1 MAPEFSRAALRVEQ
15 VGPVTVV
22 RFVLAEVMHAEV
34 IESVG
39 DELSAL
45 VEDEGRRWLLLDFS
59 AVRKLS
65 SALLGRLIALHRRLL
80 ALEGRLALCGIDA
93 ELRRV
98 FDLCQLPRLLQL
110 CDDEPAALLA
120 LSESAAVP
128 GGEAG

>member
-1 MAPEFSRAALRVEQ
+1 MAHEFSRAALRVEQ

-22 RFVLAEVMHAEV
+22 RFVVPEVMHAEV

-39 DELSAL
+39 DQLSAL
-45 VEDEGRRWLLLDFS
+45 VEDEARRLLLLDFS

-65 SALLGRLIALHRRLL
+65 SALLGRLIGLHRRLL
-80 ALEGRLALCGIDA
+80 ALQGRLALCGIDA

-110 CDDEPAALLA
+110 CDDEPAGLLA
-120 LSESAAVP
+120 LSGGTAIP
-128 GGEAG
+128 GGRSD